1 MKNLILNFCGN
12 EILIQYPKDFISL
25 KKEIAN
31 KYQINLS
38 DVLEMDIYFIK
49 NEIKKVIKSEI
60 DFKLFLHSRIN
71 TLFININESS
81 SLFQKSLLDL
91 QKKSKNDFNQLE
103 ILKKKKEENKK
114 MQEKELEE
122 NKKKINELN
131 NLIKDFDQKK
141 LNYVQSIIKLNKSGK
156 EKKISFNEKNIQQNE
171 KEQKS
176 LQLNKNINEHEKILF
191 NKPINNVADIDKQ
204 IKEINKNCFQI
215 IKNSQKKIIALKN
228 EENNLIKEIISY
240 EKKIGLFIDE
250 KKPMKKYGFFF
261 PNREHNQI
269 KTLKF
274 EDKNNILKIQNKKQ
288 EIIPP
293 LMNKINEI
301 KINKK
306 IENVVKNLRKNIKQ
320 EVEKN
325 ISKTNKEIETI
336 RNMILE
342 KNLKID
348 TKDEEYLNKCEKE
361 NIKTIQEVDKWIE
374 FILTYSHQ
382 MIETI
387 GKQDEMNFKK
397 LQEISKKITDLQ
409 NNSITEQKKLINSQI
424 FCNNCKEA
432 IVGFCYKCQICK
444 EFYYCEKCEEKNNG
458 RHEHSLIKIN
468 ISDFAC
474 NDIK

>member
-1 MKNLILNFCGN
+1 MKILILNFCGN
-12 EILIQYPKDFISL
+12 EISIEYPKDFFSL

-38 DVLEMDIYFIK
+38 DVLEMNIYFIK

-60 DFKLFLHSRIN
+60 DFKLFLHSRIS

-91 QKKSKNDFNQLE
+91 QNQSKNDINQLE

-114 MQEKELEE
+114 LQEKELEE
-122 NKKKINELN
+122 NKRKINDLN
-131 NLIKDFDQKK
+131 NIIKDLDQKK
-141 LNYVQSIIKLNKSGK
+141 LNYVKSIIKINKENEISLND
-156 EKKISFNEKNIQQNE
+156 KNIKQNE
-171 KEQKS
+171 NEQKS
-176 LQLNKNINEHEKILF
+176 NQLNKNKDDHEKIIF

-204 IKEINKNCFQI
+204 IKEINKNCFEI

-228 EENNLIKEIISY
+228 EENNLIKEIIAY

-269 KTLKF
+269 KIFKN
-274 EDKNNILKIQNKKQ
+274 EDKNKLLKFQNKKQ
-288 EIIPP
+288 EIMPT
-293 LMNKINEI
+293 LHNKINEI

-325 ISKTNKEIETI
+325 ISKSNKEIKTI
-336 RNMILE
+336 R
-342 KNLKID
+342 KIISENNIKIEN
-348 TKDEEYLNKCEKE
+348 KDEEYLNKCEKE
-361 NIKTIQEVDKWIE
+361 NIKSMQEVDKWIE
-374 FILTYSHQ
+374 YILTYSHQ
-382 MIETI
+382 IIETI
-387 GKQDEMNFKK
+387 GKQDEKNFKK
-397 LQEISKKITDLQ
+397 LEEISKKITNAQ
-409 NNSITEQKKLINSQI
+409 KTEKKKLINSQI
-424 FCNNCKEA
+424 ICNNCKES
-432 IVGFCYKCQICK
+432 IVEFCYKCQICK
-444 EFYYCEKCEEKNNG
+444 EFNYCEKCEEKNKG
-458 RHEHSLIKIN
+458 MHEHSLIKVN
-468 ISDFAC
+468 ISDLSY

>member
-131 NLIKDFDQKK
+131 HLIKDFDQKK

-156 EKKISFNEKNIQQNE
+156 EKKISFNDKNIQQNE

-176 LQLNKNINEHEKILF
+176 LQLNKNINENEKILF

-274 EDKNNILKIQNKKQ
+274 EDKNNIIQNKKQ

-397 LQEISKKITDLQ
+397 LQEISKKITDVQ
-409 NNSITEQKKLINSQI
+409 NNSITEKKKLINSQI
-424 FCNNCKEA
+424 FCNTCNEA

-468 ISDFAC
+468 ISDLSC